1 MIVHLLINLTC
12 KNVAFEWGE
21 EQQVA
26 MQTLKD
32 AILES
37 PALHAIDYECG
48 CEVILVVNT
57 SNIAIGYIC
66 QKFMKVVA
74 MTYC

>member
-1 MIVHLLINLTC
+1 VRPLINPTC

-37 PALHAIDYECG
+37 PALHKIDYECG

-66 QKFMKVVA
+66 QEFMKVVA